1 MARFNPKSFA
11 QPDLLKKIQ
20 VRNLLELLSPHQAF
34 LEAMGLLF
42 PTDGNEGFDYL
53 KLAGILAPP
62 DEAMDSSLVEA
73 LHVIGNL
80 GTDERF
86 DEVLGSPTPNKNYK
100 HHNGQYHLF
109 SAWRSPATRRN
120 SHPFPSCR

>member
-11 QPDLLKKIQ
+11 QPDLLKKIH

-53 KLAGILAPP
+53 KLAGILAQP

-80 GTDERF
+80 GTDESF
-86 DEVLGSPTPNKNYK
+86 DELLEIAKQKKDDIGHYDVYNFCWVWGSPAP
-100 HHNGQYHLF
+100 
-109 SAWRSPATRRN
+109 RRT